1 MANFFKNNI
10 TTLILIIIIVPIG
23 FYSKFYS
30 GPCKL
35 WINNSLSG
43 VFYELF
49 WCLLIFLFIKKP
61 FQIAILVFLVTC
73 SLEFLQLWHP
83 VFLEKVRSYFI
94 GKILLGNSFVWTDF
108 IYYFFGCFI
117 AYWIMTLVKG
127 R

>member
-1 MANFFKNNI
+1 MLNFLKNNI
-10 TTLILIIIIVPIG
+10 ATLILIIIIIPIG
-23 FYSKFYS
+23 FYSKFYP
-30 GPCKL
+30 GPSKL
-35 WINNSLSG
+35 WVNNSLSG
-43 VFYELF
+43 VFYEMF

-83 VFLEKVRSYFI
+83 FFLEKIRSYFI

-108 IYYFFGCFI
+108 IYYFFGCFA
-117 AYWIMTLVKG
+117 AYWIMILLKG